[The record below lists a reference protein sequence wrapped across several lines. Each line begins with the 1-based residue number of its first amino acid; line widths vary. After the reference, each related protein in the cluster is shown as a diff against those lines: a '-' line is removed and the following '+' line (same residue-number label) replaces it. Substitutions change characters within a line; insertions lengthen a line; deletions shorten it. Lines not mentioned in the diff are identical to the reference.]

1 MIESIVYSLT
11 FLELGVNFLLVDA
24 YLMHFMKH
32 ILQFKNI
39 LSVSFLDTVTS
50 YTYQETETHMKIVD
64 D

>member
-1 MIESIVYSLT
+1 MVESIVYSLT

-39 LSVSFLDTVTS
+39 LGVSFLDTVTS
-50 YTYQETETHMKIVD
+50 YTYQKTETHMKMVD

>member
-1 MIESIVYSLT
+1 MVESIVYSLT

-50 YTYQETETHMKIVD
+50 YTYQENETHMKIVD